1 MNKIK
6 YDADYISYV
15 ESGESS
21 AVFVTRDIVRSIDTS
36 GMWIDILNLEGNKND
51 DGRWDFKHFTIEL
64 FPRRK
69 HPTYP
74 EDVSDEDKKYITW
87 KTAHEDIAEQRNRGY
102 KGTKFRIIPK
112 LVNRNRGK
120 YRKIP
125 YEPKWDYNILAI
137 KRL

>member
-15 ESGESS
+15 ESGESA
-21 AVFVTRDIVRSIDTS
+21 AVFVARDIVRSIDTS
-36 GMWIDILNLEGNKND
+36 GMWIDILNLKGDKND
-51 DGRWDFKHFTIEL
+51 DDRWDFKHFTMEL

-69 HPTYP
+69 YP
-74 EDVSDEDKKYITW
+74 KYPDGISDEDKKYITW
-87 KTAHEDIAEQRNRGY
+87 KTAHEDILEQRSRGY

-112 LVNRNRGK
+112 LVNRNQGK